1 MRALLVDDD
10 YKLAHDLRVLIPP
23 HIDLIYMPDSKAAVE
38 FLYKEDPPD
47 AIILDLCLPRYLSEL
62 EETEGLRLL
71 DLMQAFLAPD
81 VPVVVLS
88 QIPEEEAGPACLKHG
103 ASAYL
108 EKPCPIEDLVA
119 LLQKLTAKEG

>member
-23 HIDLIYMPDSKAAVE
+23 YISLIHMPDSRAAVE
-38 FLYKEDPPD
+38 FLYREGPPD

-71 DLMQAFLAPD
+71 DLMQSLLAPD

-88 QIPEEEAGPACLKHG
+88 QFPEEEAGAVCIKHG

-108 EKPCPIEDLVA
+108 EKPCPIDDLVA
-119 LLQKLTAKEG
+119 LLRRLTGK